1 MHDPA
6 DHDHADHA
14 HGAPTGRSARGRLAL
29 GLGLTLAFAAVEAI
43 GGFLS
48 GSLALLADAVH
59 MLADSAALVLAL
71 VAAAIAVRPHTARY
85 TFGFHRAEVL
95 AALANA
101 VLLVLLVVRIA
112 YEAVLRLAGLRAVEI
127 DGKLMLL
134 VAAIGFVVNFVVF
147 LVLRHGG
154 RHGHDHGHA
163 HDPGHGHG
171 PGRHEELAQNINLRA
186 ALIHVLGD
194 LLGSGAAILAA
205 IVILALGWT
214 WADPAASLAVAALI
228 AVSAWRILREAA
240 EVLLDVAP
248 AGKDAAA
255 IERAL
260 VEGAGIAAVHDLHV
274 WCVTPGRVA
283 LAAHIRLRAGD
294 EPQAT
299 LARVNRLLAARFDIH
314 HTTIQ
319 LEPERGVEDW
329 ARLPAHP
336 ARD

>member
-1 MHDPA
+1 
-6 DHDHADHA
+6 
-14 HGAPTGRSARGRLAL
+14 
-29 GLGLTLAFAAVEAI
+29 
-43 GGFLS
+43 
-48 GSLALLADAVH
+48 

-71 VAAAIAVRPHTARY
+71 VAAVIAVRPHTARF

-101 VLLVLLVVRIA
+101 VLLWLLLVRIA
-112 YEAVLRLAGLRAVEI
+112 YEAVLRLAGLRTVEI
-127 DGKLMLL
+127 DGRLMLL
-134 VAAIGFVVNFVVF
+134 VAAIGFSVNLVVF
-147 LVLRHGG
+147 FVLRQGGGHGRDHAHADG
-154 RHGHDHGHA
+154 PLHGHD
-163 HDPGHGHG
+163 DP
-171 PGRHEELAQNINLRA
+171 AQSINLRA
-186 ALIHVLGD
+186 AVIHVLGD
-194 LLGSGAAILAA
+194 LLGSAAAIVAALAILAF
-205 IVILALGWT
+205 GWT

-260 VEGAGIAAVHDLHV
+260 VAEGAVAAVHDLHV

-283 LAAHIRLRAGD
+283 LAAHVRMRAGD

-319 LEPERGVEDW
+319 LEPERGVSDW

-336 ARD
+336 GQG

>member
-1 MHDPA
+1 MHDRPGN
-6 DHDHADHA
+6 DHAAHA
-14 HGAPTGRSARGRLAL
+14 RRNPESGSARRRLAL
-29 GLGLTLAFAAVEAI
+29 GLALTLTFAAVEAI
-43 GGFLS
+43 GGLLS

-71 VAAAIAVRPHTARY
+71 VAALIAARPHTARF

-101 VLLVLLVVRIA
+101 VILVLLLVRIA
-112 YEAVLRLAGLRAVEI
+112 TEAVLRLSGLRSVEI
-127 DGKLMLL
+127 DGRLMLL
-134 VAAIGFVVNFVVF
+134 VATIGLAVNLVVF
-147 LVLRHGG
+147 FVLRHGG
-154 RHGHDHGHA
+154 GHTHGHGDDHGHT
-163 HDPGHGHG
+163 DP
-171 PGRHEELAQNINLRA
+171 AQNINLRA

-194 LLGSGAAILAA
+194 MLGSAAAILAA
-205 IVILALGWT
+205 IAILALGWT

-260 VEGAGIAAVHDLHV
+260 LDEAGIVAVHDLHV

-283 LAAHIRLRAGD
+283 LAAHIRTHAED
-294 EPQAT
+294 DPQAT

-314 HTTIQ
+314 HTTLQ
-319 LEPERGVEDW
+319 LEPERGVSDW

-336 ARD
+336 EQD

>member
-1 MHDPA
+1 MHEPA

-14 HGAPTGRSARGRLAL
+14 HGAPGERSARGRLAL
-29 GLGLTLAFAAVEAI
+29 GLALTLAFAAVEAV

-71 VAAAIAVRPHTARY
+71 VAAVIAVRPHTARY

-101 VLLVLLVVRIA
+101 VILVLLVVRIS

-127 DGKLMLL
+127 DGRLMLL
-134 VAAIGFVVNFVVF
+134 VAAIGFAVNLVVF
-147 LVLRHGG
+147 FVLRHGG
-154 RHGHDHGHA
+154 GHAHGHA
-163 HDPGHGHG
+163 HGRPHGPDPGHDD
-171 PGRHEELAQNINLRA
+171 LAQNINLRA

-205 IVILALGWT
+205 VVILAFGWT

-260 VEGAGIAAVHDLHV
+260 VDGAGIAAVHDLHV
-274 WCVTPGRVA
+274 WCVTPGRIA
-283 LAAHIRLRAGD
+283 LAAHVRMHAGD

-299 LARVNRLLAARFDIH
+299 LARVNRLLASRFDIR

-319 LEPERGVEDW
+319 LEPERGVQDW

>member
-1 MHDPA
+1 MHDA
-6 DHDHADHA
+6 AGHDHADHA
-14 HGAPTGRSARGRLAL
+14 REDSAGRSARGRLAF
-29 GLGLTLAFAAVEAI
+29 GLALTLAFAAVEAV

-71 VAAAIAVRPHTARY
+71 VAAVIATRPHTARF

-101 VLLVLLVVRIA
+101 VLLWLLLVRIA
-112 YEAVLRLAGLRAVEI
+112 YEAVLRLAGLRPVEV
-127 DGKLMLL
+127 DGRLMLI
-134 VAAIGFVVNFVVF
+134 VASLGFAVNLAVF
-147 LVLRHGG
+147 FVLRHRGG
-154 RHGHDHGHA
+154 HSHGNEPGHD
-163 HDPGHGHG
+163 DD
-171 PGRHEELAQNINLRA
+171 LARNLNLRA
-186 ALIHVLGD
+186 AVIHVLGD

-205 IVILALGWT
+205 LVILAFGWS

-260 VEGAGIAAVHDLHV
+260 VAEAGVAAVHDLHV

-283 LAAHIRLRAGD
+283 LAAHVRMRAGA

-299 LARVNRLLAARFDIH
+299 LARVNRLLASRFDIH

-319 LEPERGVEDW
+319 VEPERGVGDW
-329 ARLPAHP
+329 ARLPGHP
-336 ARD
+336 GQD

>member
-1 MHDPA
+1 MHDA
-6 DHDHADHA
+6 AGHDHAEHA
-14 HGAPTGRSARGRLAL
+14 REDSAGRSARGRLAF
-29 GLGLTLAFAAVEAI
+29 GLALTLAFAAVEAI
-43 GGFLS
+43 GGLLS

-71 VAAAIAVRPHTARY
+71 VAAVIATRPHTARF

-101 VLLVLLVVRIA
+101 VLLWLLLVRIA
-112 YEAVLRLAGLRAVEI
+112 YEAVLRLAGLRPVEI
-127 DGKLMLL
+127 DGRLMLI
-134 VAAIGFVVNFVVF
+134 VASIGFVVNLVVL
-147 LVLRHGG
+147 LVLRHRG
-154 RHGHDHGHA
+154 
-163 HDPGHGHG
+163 GHGQAHADG
-171 PGRHEELAQNINLRA
+171 PGQARDDDLARNLNLRA
-186 ALIHVLGD
+186 AVIHVLGD

-205 IVILALGWT
+205 LAILAFGWS

-260 VEGAGIAAVHDLHV
+260 VAEAGISAVHDLHV

-283 LAAHIRLRAGD
+283 LAAHVRMRGGD

-299 LARVNRLLAARFDIH
+299 LARVNRLLASRFDIH

-329 ARLPAHP
+329 ARLPGHP
-336 ARD
+336 GQG

>member
-14 HGAPTGRSARGRLAL
+14 HGAPGERSARGRLAL
-29 GLGLTLAFAAVEAI
+29 GLALTLAFAAVEAV

-71 VAAAIAVRPHTARY
+71 VAAVIAVRPHTARY

-101 VLLVLLVVRIA
+101 VILVLLVVRIA
-112 YEAVLRLAGLRAVEI
+112 YEAVLRLAGLRAAEI
-127 DGKLMLL
+127 DGRLMLL
-134 VAAIGFVVNFVVF
+134 VAAIGFAVNLVVF
-147 LVLRHGG
+147 FVLRHEGG
-154 RHGHDHGHA
+154 HAHGHA
-163 HDPGHGHG
+163 HGHTHGPDPGRDD
-171 PGRHEELAQNINLRA
+171 PAQNINLRA

-205 IVILALGWT
+205 VVILAFGWT
-214 WADPAASLAVAALI
+214 WADPAASLAVAVLI

-248 AGKDAAA
+248 AGKDATA

-260 VEGAGIAAVHDLHV
+260 VDGAGIAAVHDLHV

-283 LAAHIRLRAGD
+283 LAAHVRMRAGD

-299 LARVNRLLAARFDIH
+299 LGRVNRLLASRFDIH

-319 LEPERGVEDW
+319 LEPERGVQDW

-336 ARD
+336 TRD

>member
-1 MHDPA
+1 M
-6 DHDHADHA
+6 HDHAGHDHA
-14 HGAPTGRSARGRLAL
+14 GHDDGAAPGRSARGRLAL
-29 GLGLTLAFAAVEAI
+29 GLALTLAFAAVEAI

-48 GSLALLADAVH
+48 GSLALLADSVH

-71 VAAAIAVRPHTARY
+71 VAAVVAARPHTARY

-101 VLLVLLVVRIA
+101 VLLWLLLVRIA

-127 DGKLMLL
+127 DAQLMLL
-134 VAAIGFVVNFVVF
+134 VAAIGFAVNLVVF
-147 LVLRHGG
+147 FVLRAGSG
-154 RHGHDHGHA
+154 HGHA
-163 HDPGHGHG
+163 HPSHGDG
-171 PGRHEELAQNINLRA
+171 ADNINLRA

-205 IVILALGWT
+205 LAVLALGWT
-214 WADPAASLAVAALI
+214 WADPLASLAVAALI
-228 AVSAWRILREAA
+228 GLSAWRILREAA

-260 VEGAGIAAVHDLHV
+260 LGEAGVAAVHDLHV

-283 LAAHIRLRAGD
+283 LAAHVRLRTGEDA
-294 EPQAT
+294 QAT

-319 LEPERGVEDW
+319 LEPERGVAEW

-336 ARD
+336 GRD